1 MEGNMNNTQ
10 RGQNNNMTRNENKKN
25 GKAKNIAIAA
35 GIATLAIGG
44 FFLVKKIRAKKQE
57 KAQLAAEKDA
67 E

>member
-25 GKAKNIAIAA
+25 NGKAKIAIAA
-35 GIATLAIGG
+35 GIAALAIGSVV
-44 FFLVKKIRAKKQE
+44 LVKKIRAKKQE
-57 KAQLAAEKDA
+57 KAQQAAEKDA